1 MLKNIEI
8 NNDNID
14 SYLFLDYI
22 KSNGFNEEDYK
33 NILELF
39 QPPKK
44 SISQFINTKQF
55 ILITSIIKCDD
66 FNEMNLKGACGYL
79 NKDTIEIPKTLKND
93 LILFRNKTLSPQN
106 KLLYDTPKKEDFDCI
121 IGNGIS
127 KDLKKLKYYNIKQFI
142 GYCIDKSSKQS
153 NILHEEYRKMFLLLN
168 EIDSA
173 YTYQLDKIDEKNKE
187 LCLIK
192 KV

>member
-79 NKDTIEIPKTLKND
+79 NKDSIEIPKTMKND
-93 LILFRNKTLSPQN
+93 SILFRNKTLSPQN
-106 KLLYDTPKKEDFDCI
+106 KLLYDIPKKEDFDCI

-127 KDLKKLKYYNIKQFI
+127 KDLKKVSHYNMKQYI
-142 GYCIDKSSKQS
+142 GYCIDRSNKQC
-153 NILHEEYRKMFLLLN
+153 NMLREEYKKMFLLLN
-168 EIDSA
+168 EIDNN
-173 YTYQLDKIDEKNKE
+173 YTYQSDTIEEKNKE
-187 LCLIK
+187 LTLITRK
-192 KV
+192 